1 MWSVRLSNSAG
12 TEPAGYCFLFT
23 LFIFLQRLQ
32 VSIQYIY
39 VHVYISHAHMGATIR
54 SPKNSLFLMV
64 IMKLAIGVS
73 LQVSFKFP
81 RVIGSPGNS
90 IVQFLVDHQ
99 VARWTGWSW
108 WHLMG
113 RRCQDME
120 MIYLTDQLQWLLF
133 WLKWPVFHDFDMYS
147 CIAVLY
153 YNMTWHTTWIK
164 RNEEIQIL
172 WQKMI
177 TWGFIGIFMSC
188 FSILS

>member
-1 MWSVRLSNSAG
+1 
-12 TEPAGYCFLFT
+12 
-23 LFIFLQRLQ
+23 
-32 VSIQYIY
+32 
-39 VHVYISHAHMGATIR
+39 
-54 SPKNSLFLMV
+54 MV

-73 LQVSFKFP
+73 LQVSFEFP

-99 VARWTGWSW
+99 VARWTGWFW

-120 MIYLTDQLQWLLF
+120 MIYLKDQLQWLLF

-153 YNMTWHTTWIK
+153 YNTTWHTTWIK

-177 TWGFIGIFMSC
+177 TWGFIGMFMSSFQYC
-188 FSILS
+188 LHCLHTSFCSSFECWYVRGTLRPSLRAIKKWSYILVKL